1 MAATKNINILLKLQ
15 DKFTKPLQGT
25 TKEIRAQKAQINAA
39 TKSIRAFGN
48 KANSVFLGGVKG
60 AAKMAAAFTGLG
72 GVISVASLKGLLSE
86 TQELAQAQ
94 VEAETKLEAV
104 LGNVKSIAAGGTEAV
119 KAAKEALM
127 GTASAIQGV
136 GVIGDEVTLAGM
148 QQLATFQL
156 GTKEINTLSKGM
168 TDLLAQQK
176 GLNASQSDAVGIANL
191 IGKAMQGQVGALS
204 RVGITFTAA
213 QKAALEVGNAEQ
225 RAAVLADILQQNV
238 GGVNEALAKTDQGKI
253 QQAANAWGDAKE
265 EIGKSVLSIKA
276 TLAGSLGKYIPVIQ
290 EKVTGALSMVTK
302 KLDEMKQSGQ
312 LDQTFQKIGAAGETL
327 WGVLQK
333 VGEVLI
339 WVFDHSNVL
348 IPVLSGVAGGFA
360 AFNTISTVAPM
371 LKKLGE
377 TLGGVKTAGGLV
389 NAVFKASP
397 FGSVAIV
404 IGLLIAAGV
413 ALYKNWDKVK
423 AAAQKLNDTVMDV
436 FGKIHDKIVGAFK
449 SIKEKVQPVI
459 DWIQE
464 KIEAVGGFINGIKDF
479 FTGKNSTVT
488 VTGNAT
494 GTPYFK
500 GGLTRINEGGRGEIV
515 NLPNGA
521 QIIPHDVAKKS
532 QGGSSVVVNLTVQGN
547 VIGNRAFMEQTGDYI
562 VRKIIAAQGVV

>member
-119 KAAKEALM
+119 KAAKEELM

-204 RVGITFTAA
+204 RVGITFTDA

-225 RAAVLADILQQNV
+225 RAATLAEILQQNV

-290 EKVTGALSMVTK
+290 EKVTGALSTVTA
-302 KLDEMKQSGQ
+302 KLDEMEQSGQ
-312 LDQTFQKIGAAGETL
+312 LDQIFQKIGPAGETM

-333 VGEVLI
+333 VGDALK
-339 WVFDHSNVL
+339 WAYDHANIL
-348 IPVLSGVAGGFA
+348 IPILAGVAGGFA

-371 LKKLGE
+371 LKKLGKTME
-377 TLGGVKTAGGLV
+377 GVKTVGGLL

-397 FGSVAIV
+397 FGAVAIV
-404 IGLLIAAGV
+404 IGVLIAAGV
-413 ALYKNWDKVK
+413 ALYKNWDTVK
-423 AAAQKLNDTVMDV
+423 AKAQTLWTKIKEV
-436 FGKIHDKIVGAFK
+436 FGKIRDAIVGAFDTVK
-449 SIKEKVQPVI
+449 QKVKPVI
-459 DWIQE
+459 DWIQD
-464 KIEAVGGFINGIKDF
+464 KISAVGDAIGTVKDF
-479 FTGKNSTVT
+479 FTGGNSTVT
-488 VTGNAT
+488 VAGHAT

-515 NLPNGA
+515 NLPNGT

-532 QGGSSVVVNLTVQGN
+532 QGGSSVVVSLTVQGN
-547 VIGNRAFMEQTGDYI
+547 LIGNRAFMEQTGDYI

>member
-39 TKSIRAFGN
+39 TKNIRAFGN

-225 RAAVLADILQQNV
+225 RAAVLAEILQQNV